1 MMMMMMMM
9 MMMIVRECLNSAAA
23 RRTLPVQSPHLYSAL
38 QTGDYSHR
46 ECLGFTADL

>member
-1 MMMMMMMM
+1 MMMMMMM

-38 QTGDYSHR
+38 QTGDYRVFGLHSR
-46 ECLGFTADL
+46 SRI